1 MLLWSFSINTSDPVP
16 LASINA
22 HTIRWW
28 YVSVHEHPYSSLFIL
43 IIVSSIHRLL
53 FESCTDFFGNSNLAY
68 LFLRLTVDFH
78 LVVNPLYVLYS
89 AEAFSCLLTDTD
101 TPTSWREYFIWP
113 TVVKVF
119 FASKRILPTPTT
131 VAFCGVPGLTVVLSS
146 PVHSIFLR
154 MHQIV
159 RFDHA

>member
-1 MLLWSFSINTSDPVP
+1 MFQ
-16 LASINA
+16 
-22 HTIRWW
+22 
-28 YVSVHEHPYSSLFIL
+28 FM
-43 IIVSSIHRLL
+43 SIHIPL
-53 FESCTDFFGNSNLAY
+53 FSSSSSSHRSIGCCSRTVQMFFGNSNLAY
-68 LFLRLTVDFH
+68 LFLRLTIDFH

-159 RFDHA
+159 RFGHA